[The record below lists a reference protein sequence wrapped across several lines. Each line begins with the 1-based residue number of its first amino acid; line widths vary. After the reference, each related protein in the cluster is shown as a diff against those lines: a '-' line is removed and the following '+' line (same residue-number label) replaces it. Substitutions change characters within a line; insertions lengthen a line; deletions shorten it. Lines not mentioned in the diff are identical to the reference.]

1 MQGQQ
6 PAARTT
12 EILKLTKMV
21 GAIHTTEVTM
31 RTFLL
36 TILLLSGFLLPAH
49 AADADIWNSVD
60 TSEVEEQASD
70 VLEAELTSALDFE
83 TELAKLGK
91 KALLQL
97 DEILRDATRSGG
109 LILMISLFC
118 SLLQSVGEGASS
130 GMNGLTRMVGA
141 LTVTAVSVG
150 DVHSLVQTGEETIV
164 QLSEFTKVLMPAL
177 TTAAAAAGSMTGAA
191 ARQMATL
198 IVSNLLLN
206 LMTGL
211 LIPLVYLYITACA
224 GAEAVGNPGIG
235 AIGGFIH
242 WAVKT
247 VLTWLLLLFT
257 AYISISGVI
266 SGSADRAAVK
276 LTRFA
281 VSGMVPVVGGIL
293 SDATESV
300 LVGAGLLRNTIG
312 IYGTLAV
319 LAFCILPF
327 LRLGVQYLL
336 YKIAAILTAA
346 MTQNGLSKLI
356 GEIGTAFGLV
366 LAMTGTAAMVAL
378 ISIIT
383 TISVAVG

>member
-1 MQGQQ
+1 MREK
-6 PAARTT
+6 A
-12 EILKLTKMV
+12 
-21 GAIHTTEVTM
+21 TM
-31 RTFLL
+31 RTVLL

-49 AADADIWNSVD
+49 ASDTDIWNSVD

-70 VLEAELTSALDFE
+70 VLETELTPTLDFE

-109 LILMISLFC
+109 LILIISLFC
-118 SLLQSVGEGASS
+118 SLLQAAGEGASS
-130 GMNGLTRMVGA
+130 SMNGLTRMVGA
-141 LTVTAVSVG
+141 LTVTAVAVG

-177 TTAAAAAGSMTGAA
+177 TTAAAAITGAA

-224 GAEAVGNPGIG
+224 GAEATGNQGVG

-346 MTQNGLSKLI
+346 MTQTSLSKLI

>member
-1 MQGQQ
+1 
-6 PAARTT
+6 
-12 EILKLTKMV
+12 
-21 GAIHTTEVTM
+21 
-31 RTFLL
+31 
-36 TILLLSGFLLPAH
+36 
-49 AADADIWNSVD
+49 
-60 TSEVEEQASD
+60 
-70 VLEAELTSALDFE
+70 
-83 TELAKLGK
+83 
-91 KALLQL
+91 
-97 DEILRDATRSGG
+97 
-109 LILMISLFC
+109 
-118 SLLQSVGEGASS
+118 
-130 GMNGLTRMVGA
+130 
-141 LTVTAVSVG
+141 
-150 DVHSLVQTGEETIV
+150 
-164 QLSEFTKVLMPAL
+164 
-177 TTAAAAAGSMTGAA
+177 AA

-224 GAEAVGNPGIG
+224 GAEATGNQGVG

-346 MTQNGLSKLI
+346 MTQTSLSKLI